1 MDSQRIF
8 LMLFGLF
15 LIGASLATGLA
26 VSFHG
31 SPSSTVSIPS
41 ISTPPA
47 SEASSDTHSNSGLV
61 TTFNLAQNATA
72 TKLIVDQQKLV
83 VGPGCLELMNF
94 GYSTSVVTNDT
105 FFETSGYTQTLT
117 SSTIMVI
124 GTITLN
130 QTRPFPG
137 QAGCEVSPGGP

>member
-15 LIGASLATGLA
+15 LIGASLATGLS

-31 SPSSTVSIPS
+31 SSSTL
-41 ISTPPA
+41 ISTLPTT
-47 SEASSDTHSNSGLV
+47 EVTSDSTYNSPLV

-72 TKLIVDQQKLV
+72 TKLIIDQQKLV
-83 VGPGCLELMNF
+83 IGPGCLEFMNF
-94 GYSTSVVTNDT
+94 GYSTSIVTNGT
-105 FFETSGYTQTLT
+105 YFATRGFTETVT
-117 SSTIMVI
+117 SNTIIVV

-137 QAGCEVSPGGP
+137 QAGCEVSPGNP